1 MITNWSTPFL
11 TRNYP
16 KQRPFLRK
24 AGVLKASM
32 QMLLITTLHVC
43 HLMWRMC
50 SKTSMTSVELGKRC
64 IPGLSLSF
72 EAAVAC
78 KLSAVAVKYMPDG
91 HVPKAQKG
99 LSI

>member
-1 MITNWSTPFL
+1 MSLSPDFPEPEIEPL
-11 TRNYP
+11 
-16 KQRPFLRK
+16 
-24 AGVLKASM
+24 A
-32 QMLLITTLHVC
+32 
-43 HLMWRMC
+43 
-50 SKTSMTSVELGKRC
+50 
-64 IPGLSLSF
+64 GLSLSF